1 MANHP
6 QAKKRSRQ
14 ATKRTARNRHIRS
27 TMRTFVK
34 RLRTAI
40 DEGNAAEA
48 QELLTVARKQLDK
61 AAGKGV
67 LKRETA
73 SRTVSRLTIAVN
85 KIVGKPAKA

>member
-1 MANHP
+1 VANHP

-14 ATKRTARNRHIRS
+14 AIKRTARNRHIRS
-27 TMRTFVK
+27 TMRTCVK

-40 DEGNAAEA
+40 DEGNAAQA
-48 QELLTVARKQLDK
+48 QELLVMARQQVDK
-61 AAGKGV
+61 AASKGV

-73 SRTVSRLTIAVN
+73 SRTVSRLTLAVN

>member
-1 MANHP
+1 VANHP

-14 ATKRTARNRHIRS
+14 SVKRASRNRHIRS

-34 RLRTAI
+34 RLRAAI
-40 DEGNAAEA
+40 DDGNAAEA
-48 QELLTVARKQLDK
+48 QELLKVARQQIDS

-73 SRTVSRLTIAVN
+73 SRTVSRLTVAVN
-85 KIVGKPAKA
+85 KIVPKPAKA